1 LSLAII
7 WFAHDR
13 RFVVPVLVLSRK
25 SAVKRRCGKRGF
37 QRVSDE
43 ARRHSMNKN
52 KIGKWR
58 KR

>member
-1 LSLAII
+1 VTERAQPDLPFRHRQCRVGFERGKARLSAG
-7 WFAHDR
+7 AG
-13 RFVVPVLVLSRK
+13 S
-25 SAVKRRCGKRGF
+25 GGF